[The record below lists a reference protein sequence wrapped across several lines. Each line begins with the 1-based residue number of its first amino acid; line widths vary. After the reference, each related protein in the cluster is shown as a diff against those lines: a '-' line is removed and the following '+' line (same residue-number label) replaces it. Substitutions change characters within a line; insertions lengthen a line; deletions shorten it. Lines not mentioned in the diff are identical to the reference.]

1 MIAEQVVQW
10 LEVTRRL
17 REEQSA
23 RAKARAVRAENM
35 KRVMAAGFAKAAG
48 AGRPKDAARAR
59 VELAA
64 LQQAPAAEASSRRR
78 PLWEDLP
85 RVKPGRTTV
94 APAVSQNDR
103 RKPPAAPASAATKA
117 RQLAA
122 GYQPAVVKIVS
133 YGAGAGRASAMGK
146 YVQREGVALETH
158 DGRLLEDHAAVAA
171 EMDVW
176 AQGFDKRRPSD
187 DVMTVR
193 MRVGGVAEDPE
204 GRQRLAAAVEA
215 GFAGHRH
222 AYRIERGEDG
232 GLEATV
238 VAALAGRR
246 TERDENGDQTIK
258 DRFYLSDARQRGP
271 RDLSSLSRRLIAQRA
286 AEGVGA
292 DRDGVEIAFSGA
304 AHGKNGA
311 TYHLAELARGGP
323 AQRDDGKRLAT
334 DVEARTVAA
343 SWAKQLDSREAR
355 DVMHLVL
362 SAKAGADPQAVTNA
376 ARSFLKENFAD
387 HKFAFGLHTDKLE
400 SAGHMHVHAIVAVRG
415 ETGQRLRPGPTT
427 LRAWRE
433 SYAAHAQEQGLKIVA
448 TSAAERASMQS
459 YGAKDKAIVDAAE
472 RPRPQREAA
481 DRAYAR
487 ANADL
492 VDNARR
498 RIERA
503 RTNPVRIPESEK
515 QKAAVNESL
524 HAWRG
529 ILSEQPH
536 HPVAGAQVIRLTKA
550 LECANVLT
558 EVSRASASI
567 SQRAA
572 MSDAT
577 AEQMRSDLR
586 ELNTKLA
593 DTAATLSGETRQ
605 HFMQRSAAAME
616 RMALQTDLK
625 AMQERG
631 VTQISAE
638 DLAKLAGPATD
649 RLLAKARAIETVEH
663 REAATADQIVDRTVE
678 RQRRDGAEPA
688 SLAQVATDRDLLRQA
703 ETAAAR
709 ERREAQAATTIA
721 RDLSQNPG
729 QPINP
734 AQVEDARLSDLK
746 REQDRVIDKAKS
758 GGTDGDGADRE
769 RPHRQKM

>member
-1 MIAEQVVQW
+1 MNEEQIVQW

-17 REEQSA
+17 RAEQKARATARAARAEAIKRVMTAGIAKSVDRGARPAAAA
-23 RAKARAVRAENM
+23 RAKIA
-35 KRVMAAGFAKAAG
+35 
-48 AGRPKDAARAR
+48 
-59 VELAA
+59 LAPMPA
-64 LQQAPAAEASSRRR
+64 TPAAPSRRR

-94 APAVSQNDR
+94 ALAASQSER
-103 RKPPAAPASAATKA
+103 RKPPVAAPTPTTKA

-122 GYQPAVVKIVS
+122 GYQPAVLKIVS
-133 YGAGAGRASAMGK
+133 YGAGAGRATAMSK
-146 YVQREGVALETH
+146 YVQRDGVALETH
-158 DGRLLEDHAAVAA
+158 DGRLLETHDQVAA
-171 EMDVW
+171 EMEQW
-176 AQGFDKRRPSD
+176 SQTFDKRRPSD
-187 DVMTVR
+187 DVMTLTL
-193 MRVGGVAEDPE
+193 RVDGLADSLADREK
-204 GRQRLAAAVEA
+204 LAAAVAA

-222 AYRIERGEDG
+222 AFRIDVGGDG
-232 GLEATV
+232 AIEATV
-238 VAALAGRR
+238 VATLAGQR
-246 TERDENGDQTIK
+246 TQRGENGDEAVK
-258 DRFYLSDARQRGP
+258 DRFHLTDARQRGP
-271 RDLSSLSRRLIAQRA
+271 RDLSPLSERLIAQRA
-286 AEGVGA
+286 AEGAGVSRDKVTTTFGA
-292 DRDGVEIAFSGA
+292 A

-311 TYHLAELARGGP
+311 TYHLAQLARGG
-323 AQRDDGKRLAT
+323 ATQIDDGKRLVS
-334 DVEARTVAA
+334 DSEARTVAA

-362 SAKAGADPQAVTNA
+362 SAKAGADPHAVVEA
-376 ARSFLKENFAD
+376 ARSFLHDAFSD

-400 SAGHMHVHAIVAVRG
+400 TAGHMHVHAIVAVRG
-415 ETGQRLRPGPTT
+415 ETGQRLRPGPAT

-433 SYAAHAQEQGLKIVA
+433 SYASHAQEQGLKIVA

-459 YGAKDKAIVDAAE
+459 YGAKDKAIVEAAE

-487 ANADL
+487 DNQAM

-503 RTNPVRIPESEK
+503 RTNPIRIPDGEK

-524 HAWRG
+524 HAWRAV
-529 ILSEQPH
+529 LSEQPYH
-536 HPVAGAQVIRLTKA
+536 AAAGAQVIRLTKA
-550 LECANVLT
+550 LDCANVLA
-558 EVSRASASI
+558 EVSRTNASI

-605 HFMQRSAAAME
+605 HFMQRAAATME

-631 VTQISAE
+631 VTEISAE
-638 DLAKLAGPATD
+638 ELAKLAGPSAE
-649 RLLAKARAIETVEH
+649 RLITKARAIESVER
-663 REAATADQIVDRTVE
+663 REAATADEVVDRAVE
-678 RQRRDGAEPA
+678 RQRRDGADPA
-688 SLAQVATDRDLLRQA
+688 SLAQVATDRGLLRQA

-709 ERREAQAATTIA
+709 ERREAQAATAIA
-721 RDLSQNPG
+721 RDLAQNPG

-734 AQVEDARLSDLK
+734 SQVEDARLADLK
-746 REQDRVIDKAKS
+746 REQDRAIEKVKS
-758 GGTDGDGADRE
+758 EGGDGHERE